1 MSQASL
7 GRSKRIMRDAMASL
21 RANRSRSILMMLGP
35 AAGVALLSATM
46 ITTQGARS
54 EVMGLIAKHGLD
66 MIMIR
71 AGGEVQVFAPNA
83 DRGLSVMFAEDAL
96 AIEREVPGVRM
107 VSPVQNQ
114 RGITVVARDRSVVTR
129 AFGVDSDWM
138 TIRRWGVAEGEFIT
152 DADVA
157 GASRVVLLA
166 VKVARELFPEGG
178 ALGETVRIN
187 NDPYVVKG
195 IFIEMGTDAGG
206 DDWDNRVVV
215 PYTTATRRL
224 FNRPSL
230 EQIVLRVDDASR
242 VGEVAERVRALMR
255 VRHQVGQGEADDFF
269 VREPEDVGNAATETS
284 SMLWT
289 LLLVVSLVGL
299 IGGGLATA
307 NLMMAGVSQ
316 RMQEIGIRRATG
328 AREADINQQFLTES
342 LLISVGG
349 GVIGAAL
356 GVGAA
361 LGLEALGMA
370 QAQLTWAPF
379 AIALLAAVIIGI
391 GVGTRAAR
399 SAARLDPATAVRMR
413 TA

>member
-1 MSQASL
+1 MKQVTL
-7 GRSKRIMRDAMASL
+7 GRSKRIMRDAISSL
-21 RANRSRSILMMLGP
+21 RSNRSRSILMMLGP
-35 AAGVALLSATM
+35 AAAVALLSAAM
-46 ITTQGARS
+46 ITTQGARN

-71 AGGEVQVFAPNA
+71 AGGEVQVFAPTA
-83 DRGLSVMFAEDAL
+83 DRGLAVLFAEDAL
-96 AIEREVPGVRM
+96 AIEREVPGVLM

-138 TIRRWGVAEGEFIT
+138 TIRRWSVAEGEFIS

-166 VKVARELFPEGG
+166 VKVARELFPDGG
-178 ALGETVRIN
+178 ALGQTVRIN

-195 IFIEMGTDAGG
+195 VFVEMGTDAGG

-215 PYTTATRRL
+215 PYTTSTRRL

-230 EQIVLRVDDASR
+230 EQIVLRVDNASR
-242 VGEVAERVRALMR
+242 VEETAERVRALMR
-255 VRHQVGQGEADDFF
+255 VRHQIGQGKADDFF
-269 VREPEDVGNAATETS
+269 VREPEDVGNAAAETS
-284 SMLWT
+284 STLWT

-299 IGGGLATA
+299 VGGGFATA

-328 AREADINQQFLTES
+328 AREADINQQFVTES
-342 LLISVGG
+342 LLISLGG
-349 GVIGAAL
+349 GMV
-356 GVGAA
+356 GVAVGVAAA
-361 LGLEALGMA
+361 LGLEALGLA
-370 QAQLTWAPF
+370 RAHLTWAPF
-379 AIALLAAVIIGI
+379 AVAFLASAVVGI
-391 GVGTRAAR
+391 TVGSRAAR
-399 SAARLDPATAVRMR
+399 SAARLDPATAVRTR

>member
-1 MSQASL
+1 MS
-7 GRSKRIMRDAMASL
+7 RSRRVMRDAMASL
-21 RANRSRSILMMLGP
+21 RANRSRAILMMLGP

-46 ITTQGARS
+46 VTTQGARS
-54 EVMGLIAKHGLD
+54 EVNALIAKHGLD
-66 MIMIR
+66 MIMVR
-71 AGGEVQVFAPNA
+71 AGGEVQVFAPGA
-83 DRGLSVMFAEDAL
+83 DRGLSVLFAEDAL
-96 AIEREVPGVRM
+96 AIDDEIPGVQM

-138 TIRRWGVAEGEFIT
+138 TIRRWGVSEGEFIS

-166 VKVARELFPEGG
+166 AKVARELFPEGG

-195 IFIEMGTDAGG
+195 LFIEMGTDAGG

-215 PYTTATRRL
+215 PYTTSTRRL

-230 EQIVLRVDDASR
+230 EQIVLRVDDASN
-242 VGEVAERVRALMR
+242 VAETAERVRALLR
-255 VRHQVGQGEADDFF
+255 VRHQIGQGKSDDFF
-269 VREPEDVGNAATETS
+269 VREPEDVGNAATEMS
-284 SMLWT
+284 STLWS
-289 LLLVVSLVGL
+289 LLLAVSLIAL
-299 IGGGLATA
+299 AGGGLATA

-328 AREADINQQFLTES
+328 AREADITRQFLTES
-342 LLISVGG
+342 LLVTTGG
-349 GVIGAAL
+349 GVIGVVA
-356 GVGAA
+356 GVAAA
-361 LGLEALGMA
+361 LGLAALGLA
-370 QAQLTWAPF
+370 RAQLTWVPF
-379 AIALLAAVIIGI
+379 AAALVASVVMGVAV
-391 GVGTRAAR
+391 GVRAAR
-399 SAARLDPATAVRMR
+399 SAARLDPAAAVRVR

>member
-1 MSQASL
+1 MS
-7 GRSKRIMRDAMASL
+7 RSKRIIRDAITSL
-21 RANRSRSILMMLGP
+21 RANRSRSFLMMLGP

-46 ITTQGARS
+46 ITTQGART
-54 EVMGLIAKHGLD
+54 EVNSLIAKHGLD

-83 DRGLSVMFAEDAL
+83 DRGLSVLFAEDAL
-96 AIEREVPGVRM
+96 AIEREIPGVQM

-138 TIRRWGVAEGEFIT
+138 TIRRWGVAEGDFIS

-166 VKVARELFPEGG
+166 TKVARELFPEGG

-187 NDPYVVKG
+187 NDPYIVKG
-195 IFIEMGTDAGG
+195 VFVEMGTDAGG

-215 PYTTATRRL
+215 PYTTSTRRL

-230 EQIVLRVDDASR
+230 EQIVLRVNDASR
-242 VGEVAERVRALMR
+242 MEETAERVRALMR

-269 VREPEDVGNAATETS
+269 VREPEDVGSAATETS
-284 SMLWT
+284 STLWT

-299 IGGGLATA
+299 VAGGLATA

-328 AREADINQQFLTES
+328 AREADINQQFVTES
-342 LLISVGG
+342 LLISLGG
-349 GVIGAAL
+349 GVIGVAL

-361 LGLEALGMA
+361 LGLEALGLA
-370 QAQLTWAPF
+370 QAHLTWAPMTM
-379 AIALLAAVIIGI
+379 ALLASVVIGLT
-391 GVGTRAAR
+391 VGTRAAR
-399 SAARLDPATAVRMR
+399 SAAKMDPATAVRMR